1 MQFRLRTLVI
11 LTAILPPLLWVIFA
25 FFKLPGTL
33 YWTWIGLATF
43 VVCFPMVTF
52 RLYLATRMK

>member
-1 MQFRLRTLVI
+1 MRYRLRTLVI
-11 LTAILPPLLWVIFA
+11 LTAVLPPILWGLFA

-33 YWTWIGLATF
+33 YWTGILLITL
-43 VVCFPMVTF
+43 VICFPMAAF